1 MLCSNCNQTI
11 PDSSNARPFCGA
23 DCSNKPVKTE
33 KKHTKKFIL
42 ISVLAVFIA
51 LLGCTGAKVGLHRY
65 HNRVS
70 FKIYHQLEAKT
81 KDTREY
87 PKEINLADF
96 TDFEWDE
103 VIVYGLTTVDDVEK
117 EFGIKPE
124 IKKKDAWIQ
133 GVIFYY
139 QNKVVHN
146 ECYTFDFDDIPKDKI
161 AIYPA
166 TFSDNNKRVR
176 LKQEQSFFSV
186 HYYEEGFYRLFP
198 K

>member
-1 MLCSNCNQTI
+1 MNMEDRNS
-11 PDSSNARPFCGA
+11 
-23 DCSNKPVKTE
+23 
-33 KKHTKKFIL
+33 KKIIL
-42 ISVLAVFIA
+42 ISLLVSIFLLAVLISA
-51 LLGCTGAKVGLHRY
+51 KLGTHY
-65 HNRVS
+65 YNNIVS
-70 FKIYHQLEAKT
+70 FNIYHQLQEEIKKT
-81 KDTREY
+81 GDFERT
-87 PKEINLADF
+87 INLLDF
-96 TDFEWDE
+96 TNFEWDE
-103 VIVYGLTTVDDVEK
+103 VIIYGLSTVDDVEK

-124 IKKKDAWIQ
+124 IKKKDACIQ

-186 HYYEEGFYRLFP
+186 HYYEEGYFRLFP
-198 K
+198 TES